1 MWVEADV
8 CSRKQGRT
16 RLSVRVVTQS
26 PLQRAIGRALE
37 LAALTSRG
45 LGALG
50 ESKSPRGWYW
60 HHLSPPVVQD
70 HPPSNRQ
77 DIKKLLVW

>member
-1 MWVEADV
+1 MWVEAHV

-26 PLQRAIGRALE
+26 PRSRAIRRALE

-45 LGALG
+45 LGAIHQ
-50 ESKSPRGWYW
+50 SKSPRGWYW
-60 HHLSPPVVQD
+60 HHLSPPVPQD
-70 HPPSNRQ
+70 HPQLNRQ
-77 DIKKLLVW
+77 DIKKLLVL